1 MTISVIVRPL
11 AIAATMLAMATVHAV
26 AEGASIFQ
34 ATLAEANQKTDEVST
49 EQLRQILTD
58 DSGTVVDTRT
68 RLEFEAGHIPGA
80 RNLDGSPS
88 EHVAVVERLMHSD
101 KGKALV
107 LYCNG
112 PYCQASRRLA
122 DQLVAAGFTNVRR
135 YQLGIPIWRALGG
148 PTAIELGG
156 IEVLR
161 FGTSVRVEDLPR
173 TKITY
178 VGRETDA
185 AWRKA
190 ARFDATR
197 GRLSTWL
204 MTIAHNLAVDRL
216 RRETGV
222 TRPTLVLVDEVP
234 ERAGVDEGAVVLER
248 DAAVRAL
255 ESLSDAER
263 RLLARAYFR
272 GLTAREIAEA
282 DGIPLGTVKT
292 RLRAALIKVRRANE
306 GKEPS

>member
-88 EHVAVVERLMHSD
+88 GHVAVVERLMHSD

-156 IEVLR
+156 IVR
-161 FGTSVRVEDLPR
+161 IFGRQDCRIS
-173 TKITY
+173 
-178 VGRETDA
+178 
-185 AWRKA
+185 
-190 ARFDATR
+190 
-197 GRLSTWL
+197 
-204 MTIAHNLAVDRL
+204 
-216 RRETGV
+216 
-222 TRPTLVLVDEVP
+222 
-234 ERAGVDEGAVVLER
+234 
-248 DAAVRAL
+248 
-255 ESLSDAER
+255 
-263 RLLARAYFR
+263 
-272 GLTAREIAEA
+272 
-282 DGIPLGTVKT
+282 
-292 RLRAALIKVRRANE
+292 RRAIL
-306 GKEPS
+306 G